1 MNLSAF
7 TQVSHCKLPCLA
19 IAVSLRHER
28 QATRSSSVVDVSGI
42 VAFVSGLLLD
52 NDTNVRN
59 WFSLCIR
66 NGLKV
71 STLVVCL
78 IEFPFLLVSEGL
90 AVIHWLRQWILLGW
104 TTLGSSSPAVTDMGH
119 SCEFFLFQQHIAN

>member
-1 MNLSAF
+1 
-7 TQVSHCKLPCLA
+7 
-19 IAVSLRHER
+19 
-28 QATRSSSVVDVSGI
+28 VVDVSGI